1 MNRVVIR
8 SQRKALNVSIS
19 KKVPGDI
26 RAAAGMVLGL
36 GGLLG
41 ALTLGL
47 GSTAL
52 ASSSFSNRS
61 PAATTSVVPIAK
73 GDARSERAKALY
85 LMLQQLERDQKSGK
99 APRLKEG
106 HLVWKALSASSE
118 DFGSDRART
127 QEAEQEARLLMTAFL
142 KANDTNPAVRDFL
155 YQEDPSK
162 IPVDANLTFRL
173 LELSAPKK
181 LRQAAQRMTWDAQ
194 MQLAEVL
201 SYLNPVKPREEAN
214 GVVRGDSGF
223 LAISGYMLSSNY
235 GQNRELARIMGE
247 FEGHMKRLR
256 DFLRASPD
264 VKTSTALFRG
274 MPLFGAYIWRTV
286 DAARAGKPAVFQ
298 LATQQVG
305 AFVDGYV
312 KFGRMPSV
320 RDVQTRTWAEQLVRM
335 GEQLR
340 VVETREGLWSANT
353 EAAQLTAQTAG
364 VLVMFTGSLLA
375 MASGVGAPVGVAGL
389 NGALIVGSQI
399 MGAAYAGHAAVSIM
413 DQASRG
419 SEGFM
424 SRDDYTKLGMNGAM
438 MVTMGLARGANAQVF
453 QNALAQAA
461 AAGKGSSAAVAAKAM
476 QGAAAAINAGFT
488 AHQAWNAATMMANA
502 EKLANE
508 NVSVEMIRQQAFLE
522 GLMAFVGFKQAKHDL
537 KLMGVNSSLLARTV
551 KRYSPEAGK
560 VKIEG
565 DQEAFLA
572 QLRYREGDGQLQ
584 GFRTAVD
591 LAQQHGVPE
600 QLARN
605 LSELEAFEARFLDN
619 PVAHTD
625 ANARRY
631 EADFTTKAKAL
642 RAEADALEV
651 KAKKER
657 QIDDQLR
664 KTANEIYGRRMAAL
678 LYESGARAA
687 RYVRIMSPLW
697 KNISEVQD
705 RARFVDDLIAE
716 NARANAQVISMKNE
730 YLSGKAI
737 SLVQLGD
744 RIDTVRAGVAAVN
757 SEINVLIQGVG
768 NSIRKIDEAR
778 LGNVPERQSLVAL
791 QEELKGLR
799 GSGQKL
805 ADLLGQE
812 DAEVARLAG
821 TTRSQ
826 QPEERGGGTA
836 VATRPE
842 TAVAAAGKVNL
853 REMDAF
859 RELPADTR
867 AKLEVIFR
875 EDGTRRGLEDM
886 ISSKL
891 TEARRQG
898 ISDAAFNRI
907 LSEAYRSCA
916 R

>member
-1 MNRVVIR
+1 MALMNRVAIR
-8 SQRKALNVSIS
+8 SLRKALNVKNS
-19 KKVPGDI
+19 KKVPGDH
-26 RAAAGMVLGL
+26 RSSVVVVLMLSSLL
-36 GGLLG
+36 GGSAFG
-41 ALTLGL
+41 FGL
-47 GSTAL
+47 NAE
-52 ASSSFSNRS
+52 ASYRG
-61 PAATTSVVPIAK
+61 PAATTSVVPVSK
-73 GDARSERAKALY
+73 GDARSQRAKALY

-118 DFGSDRART
+118 DFGTDRART
-127 QEAEQEARLLMTAFL
+127 QEAEEEARLLLTAFL
-142 KANDTNPAVRDFL
+142 KANDTNPAVRNFL

-162 IPVDANLTFRL
+162 IAVDPDLTFRL
-173 LELSAPKK
+173 LELSAPQK

-194 MQLAEVL
+194 MQLSEVL

-214 GVVRGDSGF
+214 GVVRGNSGI
-223 LAISGYMLSSNY
+223 LAISGYMLSSTY

-256 DFLRASPD
+256 DYLRSSPD
-264 VKTSTALFRG
+264 VKASSALFRG
-274 MPLFGAYIWRTV
+274 MPLFGAYIWRASE
-286 DAARAGKPAVFQ
+286 AARVGNPTVFQ
-298 LATQQVG
+298 IATQQVG

-320 RDVQTRTWAEQLVRM
+320 RDAQTRAWSEKLVQLND
-335 GEQLR
+335 QLR
-340 VVETREGLWSANT
+340 AAEAKAGLWAANT
-353 EAAQLTAQTAG
+353 EAAQLTAQSVG
-364 VLVMFTGSLLA
+364 VVIMFTGSLLA
-375 MASGVGAPVGVAGL
+375 MASGVGAPVGLAGL

-399 MGAAYAGHAAVSIM
+399 MGAAYAGHAGVAIL

-424 SRDDYTKLGMNGAM
+424 SRDDYTQLGINGAM

-453 QNALAQAA
+453 QKALAQAA
-461 AAGKGSSAAVAAKAM
+461 ASGKGSSAAVAAKAM

-508 NVSVEMIRQQAFLE
+508 NVTVEMIRQQAFLE
-522 GLMAFVGFKQAKHDL
+522 GLMAIVGFKQAKHDL
-537 KLMGVNSSLLARTV
+537 KLMGVNPALLARVT
-551 KRYSPEAGK
+551 KRYAPEAGK
-560 VKIEG
+560 IRLEG

-584 GFRTAVD
+584 GFRTAVE
-591 LAQQHGVPE
+591 LAQKHGVPE
-600 QLARN
+600 QLTRN
-605 LSELEAFEARFLDN
+605 LSELEAFEARFLDT
-619 PVAHTD
+619 PSAHTD
-625 ANARRY
+625 ANAKRY
-631 EADFTTKAKAL
+631 EADFAAKAKAL
-642 RAEADALEV
+642 RAEADALEA

-657 QIDDQLR
+657 QIDEQLQ

-687 RYVRIMSPLW
+687 RYVRVMAPLW

-716 NARANAQVISMKNE
+716 NARAHAQIIQMKND
-730 YLSGKAI
+730 YLAGKPL
-737 SLVQLGD
+737 SLSALHD
-744 RIDTVRAGVAAVN
+744 RIDTVEAGVAAVE

-768 NSIRKIDEAR
+768 NAIRKIDAAN
-778 LGNVPERQSLVAL
+778 LGNTPERESLVAL
-791 QEELKGLR
+791 QNDLKGLK
-799 GSGQKL
+799 GTGAKL
-805 ADLLGQE
+805 AELLGQE
-812 DAEVARLAG
+812 DVEVTRLAG
-821 TTRSQ
+821 IKPSK
-826 QPEERGGGTA
+826 PEESGGGTA

-842 TAVAAAGKVNL
+842 TTTTVSAGKLNL

-867 AKLEVIFR
+867 AKLEVLFR

-886 ISSKL
+886 ISSKMS
-891 TEARRQG
+891 EARRQG
-898 ISDAAFNRI
+898 ISEAAFNRI

>member
-1 MNRVVIR
+1 MNPVAIR
-8 SQRKALNVSIS
+8 SLRKALNVKIS
-19 KKVPGDI
+19 KKVPGDH
-26 RAAAGMVLGL
+26 RAAVGVVLMLSILL
-36 GGLLG
+36 GGSALG
-41 ALTLGL
+41 FGLT
-47 GSTAL
+47 AQ
-52 ASSSFSNRS
+52 ASYRS
-61 PAATTSVVPIAK
+61 PAATTSDVPVGK
-73 GDARSERAKALY
+73 VDARSQRAKALY

-118 DFGSDRART
+118 DFGGDRART
-127 QEAEQEARLLMTAFL
+127 QEAEEESRLLMTAFL

-194 MQLAEVL
+194 LQLAEVL

-223 LAISGYMLSSNY
+223 LAISGYMLSSTY

-274 MPLFGAYIWRTV
+274 LPLFGAYVWRAV

-312 KFGRMPSV
+312 KFGRMPSI
-320 RDVQTRTWAEQLVRM
+320 RDVQTRTWAEQLARL
-335 GEQLR
+335 GDQIR
-340 VVETREGLWSANT
+340 IAETREGLWSANT
-353 EAAQLTAQTAG
+353 EAAQLTAQTVG

-375 MASGVGAPVGVAGL
+375 MASGVGAPVGLAGL

-399 MGAAYAGHAAVSIM
+399 MGAAYAGHAGVSIL

-453 QNALAQAA
+453 QKALAQAA

-508 NVSVEMIRQQAFLE
+508 NVTVEMIRQQAFLE
-522 GLMAFVGFKQAKHDL
+522 GLMAIVGFKQAKHDL
-537 KLMGVNSSLLARTV
+537 KLMGVNSGLLARTV
-551 KRYSPEAGK
+551 KRYAPEAGK

-565 DQEAFLA
+565 DQEAFLS
-572 QLRYREGDGQLQ
+572 QLRYRAGDGQLQ
-584 GFRTAVD
+584 GFKTAVD

-600 QLARN
+600 RLASN

-619 PVAHTD
+619 PAAHTD
-625 ANARRY
+625 VNAKRY
-631 EADFTTKAKAL
+631 ELDFTAKAKAL
-642 RAEADALEV
+642 RAEADALEG

-705 RARFVDDLIAE
+705 RARFVDDLIAQ
-716 NARANAQVISMKNE
+716 NARENAQVIAMKND

-744 RIDTVRAGVAAVN
+744 RIDNVRAGVAAVN
-757 SEINVLIQGVG
+757 SEINVLIQGVA

-778 LGNVPERQSLVAL
+778 LGNVPERESLVAL
-791 QEELKGLR
+791 QEDLKGLR

-805 ADLLGQE
+805 AEILGQE

-821 TTRSQ
+821 GSRSS
-826 QPEERGGGTA
+826 PADERGGGGTA

-842 TAVAAAGKVNL
+842 TAVAAGKVNL

-859 RELPADTR
+859 RDLPADTR
-867 AKLEVIFR
+867 AKLEVLFR

-891 TEARRQG
+891 SEARRQG

>member
-1 MNRVVIR
+1 MALMNRVAIR
-8 SQRKALNVSIS
+8 SLRKALNVKIS
-19 KKVPGDI
+19 KKVPGDH
-26 RAAAGMVLGL
+26 RAAVGVVLMLSILL
-36 GGLLG
+36 GGSALG
-41 ALTLGL
+41 FGLT
-47 GSTAL
+47 AQ
-52 ASSSFSNRS
+52 ASYRS
-61 PAATTSVVPIAK
+61 PAATTSVVPVTK
-73 GDARSERAKALY
+73 VDARSQRAKALY
-85 LMLQQLERDQKSGK
+85 LMMQQLERDQKSGK

-118 DFGSDRART
+118 DFGTDRART
-127 QEAEQEARLLMTAFL
+127 QEAEEEARLLMTAFL

-194 MQLAEVL
+194 MQLSEVL

-214 GVVRGDSGF
+214 GVVRGNSGI
-223 LAISGYMLSSNY
+223 LAISGYMLSSTY

-286 DAARAGKPAVFQ
+286 EAARAGKPAVFQ

-312 KFGRMPSV
+312 KFGRMPSI
-320 RDVQTRTWAEQLVRM
+320 RDAQTRSWAEQLDRL
-335 GEQLR
+335 GDQIR
-340 VVETREGLWSANT
+340 IAETREGLWAANT
-353 EAAQLTAQTAG
+353 EVAQVIAQTAG
-364 VLVMFTGSLLA
+364 VIVMFTGSLLA
-375 MASGVGAPVGVAGL
+375 LASVGGAPVGVVGL
-389 NGALIVGSQI
+389 EGAFIVGSQI
-399 MGAAYAGHAAVSIM
+399 MGAAYAGHAGVAIV

-424 SRDDYTKLGMNGAM
+424 SRDDYTQLGINGAM

-453 QNALAQAA
+453 QKALAQAA
-461 AAGKGSSAAVAAKAM
+461 ASGKGSGAAVAAKAM
-476 QGAAAAINAGFT
+476 EGAAAAINAGFT

-508 NVSVEMIRQQAFLE
+508 NVSVETIRVQAFLE
-522 GLMAFVGFKQAKHDL
+522 GLMAIVGFKQAKRDL
-537 KLMGVNSSLLARTV
+537 KLMGVNPGLLSRTV

-560 VKIEG
+560 VKMEG
-565 DQEAFLA
+565 DQEAFLS
-572 QLRYREGDGQLQ
+572 QLRYRDGDGQLQ
-584 GFRTAVD
+584 GFKTAVD

-619 PVAHTD
+619 PAAQNEV
-625 ANARRY
+625 NAKRY
-631 EADFTTKAKAL
+631 EADFTAKAKAL
-642 RAEADALEV
+642 RTEADALEV

-716 NARANAQVISMKNE
+716 NARANAQVIAMKNE

-757 SEINVLIQGVG
+757 SEINVLIQGVAK
-768 NSIRKIDEAR
+768 SIRRIDEAR
-778 LGNVPERQSLVAL
+778 LGNVPERESLVAL
-791 QEELKGLR
+791 QEDLKGLR

-842 TAVAAAGKVNL
+842 TAVAAGKVNL

-867 AKLEVIFR
+867 AKLEVLFR

-898 ISDAAFNRI
+898 ISEAAFNRI